1 LRNEKYGKQL
11 GAVMRKWLTN
21 WAKGGY
27 RYGKNRCGKNIKCNL
42 L

>member
-1 LRNEKYGKQL
+1 LRNGKYGKQL

-27 RYGKNRCGKNIKCNL
+27 RYGKIGVKRILNAIY
-42 L
+42 